1 MNLQSLLVCSDDRTL
16 RVLRAVLSELEIE
29 VEHCADSAN
38 ATEELAKHRFEAV
51 IIDCQNQGD
60 FSLLQ
65 SVRFGQHNRK
75 SMAVAIIDAHTD
87 LHTAFSRGANFVVYK
102 PVTSEKA
109 KSSFRA
115 ARALMKRERRR
126 SIRLQVDIPA
136 YFRFENGEGEQATI
150 SGLGEGGV
158 SVRFGS
164 PEKRRGVIGFSF
176 VLPETSTMIQVTG
189 VIAWQD
195 SRRRAGIQFSTRS
208 DSSRRS
214 LQEWLR
220 EKCEDVH
227 DPPSSCTLTAL
238 SLGGCFLRTDS
249 PFPTQT
255 RVELLLRAADCSV
268 RTEGKVRFMHPE
280 LGMGIQFMSRTPD
293 HRRRLKELIE
303 QIILSPDT
311 VAEVLVEPEGLD
323 WEDAAEG
330 FDPTTTPEAQNESQT
345 DPLLE
350 LFERGATLSRE
361 QFLRALEQHELAPAP
376 ASDSDLNSIY
386 TQRREPRIE
395 VSRPVQIWV
404 QDSSPGSVRHTA
416 SMTDVSHHGARIDQ
430 TTLSLKPGDTVH
442 LLSSGQDARFR
453 VIWVGEPGT
462 EQEGQVGLQKTHE

>member
-1 MNLQSLLVCSDDRTL
+1 MNLQSLVVCSDDRTL
-16 RVLRAVLSELEIE
+16 RVLRAVLGELEIE
-29 VEHCADSAN
+29 VEHCAESAN
-38 ATEELAKHRFEAV
+38 ATKELAKHAFEAV
-51 IIDCQNQGD
+51 IIDCKNQAD

-65 SVRFGQHNRK
+65 SVRSGQHNRK
-75 SMAVAIIDAHTD
+75 SMAVAIIDAQTD
-87 LHTAFSRGANFVVYK
+87 LHTAFARGANFVVYK
-102 PVTSEKA
+102 PVSSEKA

-126 SIRLQVDIPA
+126 STRLQVDIPA

-158 SVRFGS
+158 SVRFAS

-176 VLPETSTMIQVTG
+176 VLPETTTMIQVTG

-208 DSSRRS
+208 DASRRN

-255 RVELLLRAADCSV
+255 RVELLLRAADRSV

-293 HRRRLKELIE
+293 HRRRLEELIQ
-303 QIILSPDT
+303 QIIVSPDT

-323 WEDAAEG
+323 WEGAAEG
-330 FDPTTTPEAQNESQT
+330 SDPTTLREAHPEAQT
-345 DPLLE
+345 DPLLD
-350 LFERGATLSRE
+350 LLGRGATLSRE

-376 ASDSDLNSIY
+376 ASEADLNSTY

-395 VSRPVQIWV
+395 VSRAVQIWV
-404 QDSSPGSVRHTA
+404 QDSSPASVRHTA
-416 SMTDVSHHGARIDQ
+416 SMTDVSHHGARIDHA
-430 TTLSLKPGDTVH
+430 TLSLKPGDTVH

-462 EQEGQVGLQKTHE
+462 PEEGQVGLQKTHE